1 MDLKV
6 IFLHLV
12 GALNQICSKRREVT
26 TSPARRG
33 DGLHRTAMTS
43 ATASASAETTTELLD
58 AATVDALKL
67 EVKKRG
73 RAQGTK
79 PTPKSA
85 GVLYLGHIP
94 HGFYEEQMR
103 GFFSQFGKVT
113 RLRLARN
120 KRTGKS
126 KHFAFVEFAHRD
138 VCEIVAKAMNGY
150 LLFSKVLVAKVMDP
164 AQVHPETFKN
174 ADKPFKV
181 RDRQAIERKKHNT
194 PRGDEEAERRTARL
208 AKADSKKRKRLEA
221 AGIDYDFDGYDT
233 TAAKAAK
240 QPKSIKEKK

>member
-1 MDLKV
+1 MDTHPPL
-6 IFLHLV
+6 
-12 GALNQICSKRREVT
+12 
-26 TSPARRG
+26 
-33 DGLHRTAMTS
+33 
-43 ATASASAETTTELLD
+43 
-58 AATVDALKL
+58 
-67 EVKKRG
+67 
-73 RAQGTK
+73 
-79 PTPKSA
+79 
-85 GVLYLGHIP
+85 
-94 HGFYEEQMR
+94 
-103 GFFSQFGKVT
+103 FFSQFGKVT